1 VEKNMERRDKME
13 NHREKKILK
22 EIERKLSSNYR
33 VVEKELGMIKIWER
47 SSGKHFKISIKEI

>member
-1 VEKNMERRDKME
+1 MERRDKME

>member
-1 VEKNMERRDKME
+1 MERRDKVK

-33 VVEKELGMIKIWER
+33 VVEEEHGMIKIWER
-47 SSGKHFKISIKEI
+47 SSGKHFEISVKEI

>member
-1 VEKNMERRDKME
+1 VEKNMERRDKVK

-33 VVEKELGMIKIWER
+33 VVEEEHGMIKIWER
-47 SSGKHFKISIKEI
+47 SSGKHFEISVKEI

>member
-1 VEKNMERRDKME
+1 MERRDKME

-33 VVEKELGMIKIWER
+33 VVEKEHDMIKIWER
-47 SSGKHFKISIKEI
+47 SSGKHFKISVKEI

>member
-1 VEKNMERRDKME
+1 MERRDNME

-33 VVEKELGMIKIWER
+33 VVEEEPGMIKIWER
-47 SSGKHFKISIKEI
+47 SSGKHFEINVREI